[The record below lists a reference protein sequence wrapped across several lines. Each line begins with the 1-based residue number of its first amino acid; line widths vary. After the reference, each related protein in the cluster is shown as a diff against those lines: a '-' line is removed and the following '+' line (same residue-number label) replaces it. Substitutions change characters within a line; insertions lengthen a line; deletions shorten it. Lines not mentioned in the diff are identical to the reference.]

1 MMTSWIDYWSR
12 PNALYANRRNLEA
25 HFTRIWR
32 DLQPLL
38 ADARPRSML
47 DWGCGEA
54 LAAERIAGSVERLY
68 LYDGVDSV
76 RDKVRA
82 RTAGVRNITVLD
94 PAELAALPPSS
105 IDMVMVNS
113 VVQYLDEAAMAA
125 ALTDWW
131 RLLGPGG
138 RLLLTDLIDPD
149 TGMVDDA
156 KSQLRFAATNGFLT
170 AALFAIV
177 RLVLSDY
184 SRVRRAAGFSTYRPA
199 EILTVLDNAGFAGE
213 RLPSNV
219 GPTTHR
225 FSVMGRRMADPQQE
239 YGAAAGQ

>member
-1 MMTSWIDYWSR
+1 MNNQQARGI
-12 PNALYANRRNLEA
+12 
-25 HFTRIWR
+25 I
-32 DLQPLL
+32 L
-38 ADARPRSML
+38 A
-47 DWGCGEA
+47 E
-54 LAAERIAGSVERLY
+54 
-68 LYDGVDSV
+68 VDRYFV
-76 RDKVRA
+76 
-82 RTAGVRNITVLD
+82 
-94 PAELAALPPSS
+94 
-105 IDMVMVNS
+105 
-113 VVQYLDEAAMAA
+113 
-125 ALTDWW
+125 
-131 RLLGPGG
+131 GPGTSDEVIEDNPWDFYHTAMLWPVG
-138 RLLLTDLIDPD
+138 EMIGPD
-149 TGMVDDA
+149 EDDQDNATGMADDA

-199 EILTVLDNAGFAGE
+199 EILTVLDNAGFAGG